1 MELKKITHPNQFI
14 KGKKYKSEAEV
25 FTFSHLDKY
34 EAMYF
39 LDEGQGYIVHEG
51 FIGFGSYSLTISDW
65 YELEESTMELRIQIK
80 TTEPEKQDL
89 PMNMGSYMSEMY
101 LVVLGEDR
109 FFGNIY
115 HQNKDDLTNL
125 CKYMEAFAKHGEIID
140 YVKDMEPIEGVDEFK
155 QIQSKLRELF
165 K

>member
-1 MELKKITHPNQFI
+1 MELKKVTDPKQFI
-14 KGKKYKSEAEV
+14 KGREYKSRNEV
-25 FTFSHLDKY
+25 FTFSHLNKN
-34 EAMYF
+34 ESMYF
-39 LDEGQGYIVHEG
+39 LDEGQGYITRQG
-51 FIGFGSYSLTISDW
+51 FIGFGVDALNICDW
-65 YELEESTMELRIQIK
+65 YELEEPTMELRIQIK

-89 PMNMGSYMSEMY
+89 PMNMGGYMSQMY